1 MARRRSV
8 IRRKRALLVESLESR
23 RLMAVLQSP
32 PIPADVDRDG
42 LVAANDALVVINAIA
57 SRGSQRFGN
66 TAPTVEAD
74 GRLDVN
80 GDGRIDPTDALAVLN
95 RVRDVSFDWARGGM
109 EGESKGLVSGPDLGG
124 VVKPAAVYEATFAA
138 ADLALGGL
146 LTAADVKTL
155 LDRASAASQSTD
167 AIIAVV
173 DRGGRI
179 LGVRVEGGVSAALQ
193 ADADRLAFAV
203 DGAVAK
209 ARTAAFFSNNQA
221 PLTSRTIRFISQ
233 STVTQREVEASPLNA
248 DPRFRGP
255 GFVAPVGVGGQFPP
269 GVRNTPQVD
278 LLGIERQSRD
288 SQFQAGADGDILTG
302 ADNFVLGSRFNVDLG
317 FVPAAAQDFLK
328 LWPESY
334 GVASGMSP
342 DGRSRGIATLP
353 GGVPLYKKVG
363 SGVNL
368 VGGIGVF
375 FPGDDGFATHE
386 QGFRHSSELG
396 GKPQTELSRLN
407 TDKVLEAEF
416 MALAA
421 AAGGGIV
428 GRSEFV
434 RNVGDINAKL
444 PPLPNFVALNG
455 RIDLVGIT
463 LEIYGPT
470 PSRAFRMPGID
481 RLLAFGRARIGNVA
495 IPSGVDLPVTSG
507 GDLQLDGRA
516 VPEGWL
522 VAPHDSLVAGE
533 LTEAEVVSMIEAG
546 VARAEKTR
554 AAIRLNQNF
563 LPGTQTRMVLA
574 VTDTQGNVLGLF
586 RMPDATVFSI
596 DVAVA
601 KARNT
606 SYYADAA
613 ALQPVDRIDFNGNGL
628 FEQVSTSF
636 RQPGDT
642 VPLGTA
648 LTNRT
653 FRFLAGPRYP
663 TLAELPKPRGTLDPA
678 IPLADQ
684 RPDLARLV
692 GPFSSLRMAG
702 INPYTAENL
711 DPLSPT
717 AIDQY
722 FTANPDDVTAMFFDA
737 FVPSRNFRDPG
748 DAGVVISG
756 TVDAQPLANQNG
768 VVFFPGSTSLYRD
781 GQLRGGLGV
790 SGDGVDQDDVVTAD
804 AQQGFEP
811 IASLRADK
819 FIVGGVRLPYQKF
832 NRVPGL

>member
-1 MARRRSV
+1 
-8 IRRKRALLVESLESR
+8 
-23 RLMAVLQSP
+23 
-32 PIPADVDRDG
+32 
-42 LVAANDALVVINAIA
+42 
-57 SRGSQRFGN
+57 
-66 TAPTVEAD
+66 
-74 GRLDVN
+74 
-80 GDGRIDPTDALAVLN
+80 
-95 RVRDVSFDWARGGM
+95 
-109 EGESKGLVSGPDLGG
+109 
-124 VVKPAAVYEATFAA
+124 
-138 ADLALGGL
+138 
-146 LTAADVKTL
+146 
-155 LDRASAASQSTD
+155 
-167 AIIAVV
+167 
-173 DRGGRI
+173 
-179 LGVRVEGGVSAALQ
+179 
-193 ADADRLAFAV
+193 
-203 DGAVAK
+203 
-209 ARTAAFFSNNQA
+209 
-221 PLTSRTIRFISQ
+221 
-233 STVTQREVEASPLNA
+233 
-248 DPRFRGP
+248 
-255 GFVAPVGVGGQFPP
+255 
-269 GVRNTPQVD
+269 
-278 LLGIERQSRD
+278 
-288 SQFQAGADGDILTG
+288 
-302 ADNFVLGSRFNVDLG
+302 
-317 FVPAAAQDFLK
+317 
-328 LWPESY
+328 
-334 GVASGMSP
+334 
-342 DGRSRGIATLP
+342 
-353 GGVPLYKKVG
+353 
-363 SGVNL
+363 
-368 VGGIGVF
+368 
-375 FPGDDGFATHE
+375 
-386 QGFRHSSELG
+386 
-396 GKPQTELSRLN
+396 
-407 TDKVLEAEF
+407 
-416 MALAA
+416 
-421 AAGGGIV
+421 
-428 GRSEFV
+428 
-434 RNVGDINAKL
+434 
-444 PPLPNFVALNG
+444 
-455 RIDLVGIT
+455 
-463 LEIYGPT
+463 
-470 PSRAFRMPGID
+470 
-481 RLLAFGRARIGNVA
+481 
-495 IPSGVDLPVTSG
+495 
-507 GDLQLDGRA
+507 
-516 VPEGWL
+516 
-522 VAPHDSLVAGE
+522 
-533 LTEAEVVSMIEAG
+533 
-546 VARAEKTR
+546 
-554 AAIRLNQNF
+554 
-563 LPGTQTRMVLA
+563 MVLA

-756 TVDAQPLANQNG
+756 TADAQPLANQNG